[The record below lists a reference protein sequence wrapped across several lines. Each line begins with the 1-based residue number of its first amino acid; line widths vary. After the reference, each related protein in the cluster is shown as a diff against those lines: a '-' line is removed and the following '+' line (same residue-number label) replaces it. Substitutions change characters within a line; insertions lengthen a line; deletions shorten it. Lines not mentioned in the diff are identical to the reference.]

1 MTVQSDD
8 LEGFLAELEREVR
21 AAGDPAAGIF
31 GPRSMM
37 WRVSRESITFLGGG
51 RAALLQLAHPWVATA
66 VQQHSR
72 SESDLPGRF
81 QRTFNHV
88 FALVFGDLDA
98 ALASAR
104 RVHALHATVTGHLE
118 EALGPWPREHRYE
131 ANDEAALLWVQ
142 ATLVDTSVLMYET
155 FIGPLSDADKEAL
168 WQDNRRFARLFG
180 ISDAT
185 LPPTWAAFRNYFDAT
200 VASDLLT
207 VGAAS
212 RRMAHFLLTPPN
224 TLVTPAWRWYAAL
237 TTGFLP
243 ERLRPALGFAWGRS
257 QRLVF
262 GATLAALKVSWRRL
276 PSRLR
281 WLPAYV
287 DARRRL
293 RGEAR
298 DPLGLV
304 AERLVLGALR
314 QERRT

>member
-21 AAGDPAAGIF
+21 AAGDPRAGLF

-66 VQQHSR
+66 VQHHSR
-72 SESDLPGRF
+72 SEADLPGRF

-88 FALVFGDLDA
+88 FAMVFGDLDA
-98 ALASAR
+98 ALVSAR
-104 RVHALHATVTGHLE
+104 RVHALHATIQGHLE
-118 EALGPWPREHRYE
+118 EQLGPWPAGHRYE

-155 FIGPLSDADKEAL
+155 FFGPLSDTDKEAL

-180 ISDAT
+180 IPDRV
-185 LPPTWAAFRNYFDAT
+185 LPPTWPAFRAYFDAT
-200 VASDLLT
+200 IASDTLT
-207 VGAAS
+207 IGAAS
-212 RRMAHFLLTPPN
+212 SRMSRFLLTPPN
-224 TLVTPAWRWYAAL
+224 ALVTPAWRWYATL
-237 TTGFLP
+237 TAGLLP
-243 ERLRPALGFAWGRS
+243 PRLRGPLGFRFGR
-257 QRLVF
+257 RDALVF
-262 GATLAALKVSWRRL
+262 DATVAALKVAWRRL
-276 PSRLR
+276 PARLR
-281 WLPAYV
+281 CLPAYV

-298 DPLGLV
+298 DPLGQV
-304 AERLVLGALR
+304 AERLILEALR
-314 QERRT
+314 QERRA